1 MAMTFKERRMY
12 VLVGAGVIIFVVLVA
27 AGVPVSEIMG
37 IITAFGVGGILK
49 SPVSS
54 TETVQ

>member
-1 MAMTFKERRMY
+1 MY

-37 IITAFGVGGILK
+37 IMTAFGVGGVLK